1 MSQKKFYIS
10 NEEKIGKGAFGEV
23 FIAYNEYDKN
33 EPKIKYAAKKIP
45 KFEELNNIDNQVSPK
60 GMPLLTNIYNEIEIN
75 SQFTNENLV
84 TFFGIE
90 EIEGND
96 YMIFEYCNGGDL
108 QKTIKEYQ
116 KKYFNKKIP
125 EKYIQ
130 KILKDVMNGLT
141 CLHRNLI
148 VHHDIK
154 LQNILVKYD
163 NEEDKNNLLL
173 DKATYK
179 ITDFGLSKFKQTY
192 NPEIG
197 GTFPYL
203 DPQILVYNRT
213 EQEVKENEVV
223 DIWAIGI
230 LTYKLLTY
238 QHPFIF
244 HNINMNPNDQIKN
257 NVKKGMLYWGVNGGE
272 ISLEALCFLDS
283 CLKIDQNHRL
293 SAEELEYS
301 QFLCRNPNNFF
312 ILNENNFYNMPEEI
326 KVNEIDDKIIQL
338 NLSNSKKLTEIL
350 NI

>member
-1 MSQKKFYIS
+1 MSKKNFFIS
-10 NEEKIGKGAFGEV
+10 DEKPIGKGAFGEV
-23 FIAYNEYDKN
+23 YIVYDANDKN
-33 EPKIKYAAKKIP
+33 EPKIKYAAKRIP
-45 KFEELNNIDNQVSPK
+45 NFEGIQELNKTSTK
-60 GMPLLTNIYNEIEIN
+60 GMPLFNNFCNEIEIN

-90 EIEGND
+90 EIKGSN
-96 YMIFEYCNGGDL
+96 YMIFEYCNGLDL
-108 QKTIKEYQ
+108 NKTIIEYQ
-116 KKYFNKKIP
+116 KKYCKKIP
-125 EKYIQ
+125 ERYIQ
-130 KILKDVMNGLT
+130 KILKDIMNGLS

-163 NEEDKNNLLL
+163 NEEDKINLNL

-179 ITDFGLSKFKQTY
+179 ITDFGLAKFKQTY
-192 NPEIG
+192 NTEIA
-197 GTFPYL
+197 GTYPYL
-203 DPQILVYNRT
+203 EPQILVYNRT
-213 EQEVKENEVV
+213 SQEVKENEAV

-230 LTYKLLTY
+230 LTYKLLTF

-244 HNINMNPNDQIKN
+244 QNSNKNPNEQIKEN
-257 NVKKGMLYWGVNGGE
+257 IRKGILYWGVNGCE

-301 QFLCRNPNNFF
+301 EFLCRNPNNFSL
-312 ILNENNFYNMPEEI
+312 LNENTFNNMPDEI
-326 KVNEIDDKIIQL
+326 KVNEKKDDRIIQL
-338 NLSNSKKLTEIL
+338 NMTNSRKLSEIL

>member
-1 MSQKKFYIS
+1 MSKKKFYFS
-10 NEEKIGKGAFGEV
+10 NEESIGKGAFGEV
-23 FIAYNEYDKN
+23 YIVYDENDKN
-33 EPKIKYAAKKIP
+33 NPKIKYAAKKIP
-45 KFEELNNIDNQVSPK
+45 KFKIEQIQITSTK

-75 SQFTNENLV
+75 SKFTNENLV

-90 EIEGND
+90 EINGND
-96 YMIFEYCNGGDL
+96 YMIFEYCDGGDL
-108 QKTIKEYQ
+108 NKTIKEYQ
-116 KKYFNKKIP
+116 KKYYNKKIP

-130 KILKDVMNGLT
+130 KILKDIMNGLT

-163 NEEDKNNLLL
+163 SEEDKNNLHL

-179 ITDFGLSKFKQTY
+179 ISDFGLSKFKQTY
-192 NPEIG
+192 NAEVG

-203 DPQILVYNRT
+203 DPQILVYNRR

-244 HNINMNPNDQIKN
+244 HNIKMSINEQIKT
-257 NVKKGMLYWGVNGGE
+257 NVKKGMLYWGVNGCE

-312 ILNENNFYNMPEEI
+312 ILNENNFYSMPNEI
-326 KVNEIDDKIIQL
+326 KVNDIDDKIIQL

>member
-1 MSQKKFYIS
+1 MSKKKFYIS
-10 NEEKIGKGAFGEV
+10 NEEPIGKGDFGEV
-23 FIAYNEYDKN
+23 YIAYDENDKN
-33 EPKIKYAAKKIP
+33 NPKIKYAAKKIP
-45 KFEELNNIDNQVSPK
+45 NFQPLNNIQQPLTK
-60 GMPLLTNIYNEIEIN
+60 GNPLTNIYNEIEIN

-90 EIEGND
+90 EINGNN
-96 YMIFEYCNGGDL
+96 YMIFEYCDGGDL
-108 QKTIKEYQ
+108 NKTIKEYQ
-116 KKYFNKKIP
+116 KKYYNKKIT

-130 KILKDVMNGLT
+130 KILKDIMNGLT

-154 LQNILVKYD
+154 PQNILVKYD
-163 NEEDKNNLLL
+163 SEEDKINLNL

-192 NPEIG
+192 SPEIG

-213 EQEVKENEVV
+213 EQEVKENDVV

-238 QHPFIF
+238 QHPFVF
-244 HNINMNPNDQIKN
+244 HNIKMNSNDQIKT
-257 NVKKGMLYWGVNGGE
+257 NVKKGMLYWGVNGCE

-312 ILNENNFYNMPEEI
+312 ILNENNFYRMPDEI

-338 NLSNSKKLTEIL
+338 NLSNFKKLTEIL